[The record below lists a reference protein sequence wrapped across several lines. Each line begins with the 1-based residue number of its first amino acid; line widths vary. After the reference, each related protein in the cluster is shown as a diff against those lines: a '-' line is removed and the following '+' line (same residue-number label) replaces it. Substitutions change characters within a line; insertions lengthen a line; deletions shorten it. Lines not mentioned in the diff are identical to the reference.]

1 MQRVPTPPQCTH
13 YKSLKFSQYEDE
25 ILRGLSYCR
34 KKIDDSE
41 GVRWECFLDL
51 RSWVILKLIAAYRML
66 IVDKSR

>member
-41 GVRWECFLDL
+41 GVRWERFLDL
-51 RSWVILKLIAAYRML
+51 RS
-66 IVDKSR
+66 

>member
-1 MQRVPTPPQCTH
+1 MH

-41 GVRWECFLDL
+41 CVRWETFPRFEIVSDL
-51 RSWVILKLIAAYRML
+51 EVNSCLPY
-66 IVDKSR
+66 VDSG